1 VRGAALF
8 VVAATL
14 LFALLWLV
22 VSPALA
28 MVSAVVSL
36 AYTLNLLLR
45 AAQQTRDDALPQS
58 RRWWAP
64 W

>member
-1 VRGAALF
+1 MRTAALF
-8 VVAATL
+8 ALAATL
-14 LFALLWLV
+14 LFALLWLY

-28 MVSAVVSL
+28 MVVAVLSL
-36 AYTLNLLLR
+36 AYTLSLLLR
-45 AAQQTRDDALPQS
+45 ATQQTRDDELPQA